1 MAIQM
6 RRGAFTDFDPTQM
19 LPGEWAVMLSD
30 DEETIDGYAVYICY
44 AAGMVKRIVSSDE
57 LAALSN
63 NIYADVED
71 FVNEAF
77 DVDKIML
84 AATTARTAAAEAQA
98 AIDAIGD
105 IASVSVPLMSSST
118 RGGAKL
124 GVGLEI
130 TDGALSVDPDSI
142 EFSTMSPS
150 TRGIAKLGAGLAVSD
165 DALTVDPMSD
175 TQIDGVMAFDPEE
188 DDPITDVEPLTPTGL
203 LYFWGQLKTWAAAT
217 FAALSHNHAA
227 SDITSGT
234 LGVSRGGTGQ
244 TTKAGIRNTLGLG
257 NTTDALPVA
266 NGGTGSTSASD
277 ARTALGITLSNIGAA
292 AASHT
297 HAAGSDLTGQVPVA
311 NGGTG
316 AATASGAR
324 TNLGAAAASH
334 THDAST
340 DLTGQV
346 PIANGGTGAS
356 TAAAALTAL
365 GAASQ
370 DDMDDAE
377 QAIADN
383 AAAIA
388 TLGESVS
395 HLHFGNGVT
404 SFTVT
409 QDSWDSRYL
418 SFRIVGSM
426 GDYTII
432 LRSADV
438 IVYDNLQNKTLKRLY
453 WDAAQ

>member
-57 LAALSN
+57 LAALTN

-77 DVDKIML
+77 DVETIML
-84 AATTARTAAAEAQA
+84 AATNARAAAAEAQA

-105 IASVSVPLMSSST
+105 ITEQSVPLMSSST

-203 LYFWGQLKTWAAAT
+203 LYFWGQLKTWASAT

-227 SDITSGT
+227 SEITSGELSVT
-234 LGVSRGGTGQ
+234 RGGTG
-244 TTKAGIRNTLGLG
+244 A
-257 NTTDALPVA
+257 
-266 NGGTGSTSASD
+266 SSASG
-277 ARTALGITLSNIGAA
+277 ALSNLGAA
-292 AASHT
+292 AASHN
-297 HAAGSDLTGQVPVA
+297 HAASDITSGEVPVSHGGTGKNTHTSNAVLAGNGTSAVKNVATASGALYATAA
-311 NGGTG
+311 NGEPQFGTLPVAQGGTG
-316 AATASGAR
+316 ATTAADAR
-324 TNLGAAAASH
+324 TNLGAAASSH
-334 THDAST
+334 SHDASA

-356 TAAAALTAL
+356 TAAGALSNL
-365 GAASQ
+365 GALPFSSGVFDVGGISAYLLFKTT
-370 DDMDDAE
+370 
-377 QAIADN
+377 AIASFAPPTGVSACMVLDTSDN
-383 AAAIA
+383 
-388 TLGESVS
+388 G
-395 HLHFGNGVT
+395 
-404 SFTVT
+404 
-409 QDSWDSRYL
+409 
-418 SFRIVGSM
+418 
-426 GDYTII
+426 
-432 LRSADV
+432 
-438 IVYDNLQNKTLKRLY
+438 LY
-453 WDAAQ
+453 WYTS

>member
-57 LAALSN
+57 LAALTN

-142 EFSTMSPS
+142 EFSTMSSS
-150 TRGIAKLGAGLAVSD
+150 TRGIAKLGAGLAIDD

-203 LYFWGQLKTWAAAT
+203 LYFWGKLKTWASAT

-227 SDITSGT
+227 SEITSGE
-234 LGVSRGGTGQ
+234 LAVARGGTGV
-244 TTKAGIRNTLGLG
+244 TTAAAERNRLGLG

-277 ARTALGITLSNIGAA
+277 ARTALGITPSNIGAA
-292 AASHT
+292 ASSHEHSANDIT
-297 HAAGSDLTGQVPVA
+297 SDVLGLSH
-311 NGGTG
+311 GGTG
-316 AATASGAR
+316 LSASPSMLTDLASTTAADVM
-324 TNLGAAAASH
+324 AASPRPGV
-334 THDAST
+334 
-340 DLTGQV
+340 TGTL
-346 PIANGGTGAS
+346 PIANGGTSAS
-356 TAAAALTAL
+356 TAANARNNLSVLEYSSGVFNVGGTSAYLLFKTT
-365 GAASQ
+365 
-370 DDMDDAE
+370 
-377 QAIADN
+377 AIANFSPPTGVSACMVLDTSDN
-383 AAAIA
+383 
-388 TLGESVS
+388 G
-395 HLHFGNGVT
+395 
-404 SFTVT
+404 
-409 QDSWDSRYL
+409 
-418 SFRIVGSM
+418 
-426 GDYTII
+426 
-432 LRSADV
+432 
-438 IVYDNLQNKTLKRLY
+438 LY
-453 WDAAQ
+453 WYTS

>member
-118 RGGAKL
+118 RGGAML
-124 GVGLEI
+124 GAGLEI

-142 EFSTMSPS
+142 EFSTMSPT

-203 LYFWGQLKTWAAAT
+203 LYFWGKLKTWASTT

-257 NTTDALPVA
+257 NTTDALPIA
-266 NGGTGSTSASD
+266 NGGTGSMSALD
-277 ARTALGITLSNIGAA
+277 ARTALGITPSNIGAA
-292 AASHT
+292 ASSHEHSANDITSDVLGLSHGGTGLSASPSMLT
-297 HAAGSDLTGQVPVA
+297 DLASTTAADVMAASPRPGVTGTLPIA
-311 NGGTG
+311 HGGTG
-316 AATASGAR
+316 AATAAAAR
-324 TNLGAAAASH
+324 TNLSAAAVDSDGFVTVA
-334 THDAST
+334 
-340 DLTGQV
+340 
-346 PIANGGTGAS
+346 
-356 TAAAALTAL
+356 
-365 GAASQ
+365 
-370 DDMDDAE
+370 
-377 QAIADN
+377 
-383 AAAIA
+383 
-388 TLGESVS
+388 GEPSYP
-395 HLHFGNGVT
+395 LFI
-404 SFTVT
+404 
-409 QDSWDSRYL
+409 WDS
-418 SFRIVGSM
+418 SHVSPE
-426 GDYTII
+426 DYSGTYPI
-432 LRSADV
+432 SPCF
-438 IVYDNLQNKTLKRLY
+438 VYYIPNKGLYYCTDN
-453 WDAAQ
+453 

>member
-44 AAGMVKRIVSSDE
+44 AAGMVKRIISSDE

-63 NIYADVED
+63 NIYADVEN

-84 AATTARTAAAEAQA
+84 AAATARTAAAEAQA

-203 LYFWGQLKTWAAAT
+203 LYFWGKLKTWASAT

-257 NTTDALPVA
+257 NTTDALPIA

-277 ARTALGITLSNIGAA
+277 ARTALGITPSNIGAA
-292 AASHT
+292 TSSHEHSANDITSDVLGLSHGGTGLSASPSMLTDLASTTAADVMAASPRP
-297 HAAGSDLTGQVPVA
+297 GVTGTLPIA
-311 NGGTG
+311 HGGTG
-316 AATASGAR
+316 AATAAAAR
-324 TNLGAAAASH
+324 TNLSAAAVDSDGFVTVA
-334 THDAST
+334 
-340 DLTGQV
+340 
-346 PIANGGTGAS
+346 
-356 TAAAALTAL
+356 
-365 GAASQ
+365 
-370 DDMDDAE
+370 
-377 QAIADN
+377 
-383 AAAIA
+383 
-388 TLGESVS
+388 GEPSYP
-395 HLHFGNGVT
+395 LFI
-404 SFTVT
+404 
-409 QDSWDSRYL
+409 WDSTHV
-418 SFRIVGSM
+418 SPE
-426 GDYTII
+426 DYSGTYPI
-432 LRSADV
+432 SPCF
-438 IVYDNLQNKTLKRLY
+438 VYYIPNKGLYYCTDN
-453 WDAAQ
+453 